1 MSSLV
6 PSLVAHAFT
15 PRATSYADRKH
26 FRETCTLATC
36 PLNLSYWGYIPSMPA
51 NALFLAVFALS
62 TLLFIGQGLLSKRF
76 IGFTVAMVSGCALE
90 VIGYVGRVMSH
101 SDPFAEVRRYQTHY
115 TMT

>member
-1 MSSLV
+1 
-6 PSLVAHAFT
+6 
-15 PRATSYADRKH
+15 
-26 FRETCTLATC
+26 
-36 PLNLSYWGYIPSMPA
+36 MPA